1 MQKVFQEDSKLGC
14 TRMKEEKKNAL
25 ESENSSIWYDGVYI
39 RRALSNYYI
48 VQIFESPLF
57 DIKMASTGQR
67 SACHCECG
75 PPASRDI

>member
-1 MQKVFQEDSKLGC
+1 
-14 TRMKEEKKNAL
+14 MKEEKKNAL

-39 RRALSNYYI
+39 RRAPSNYYI

-67 SACHCECG
+67 NV
-75 PPASRDI
+75 PATVCVAHLLLAISNTGCFPVLSRLLS